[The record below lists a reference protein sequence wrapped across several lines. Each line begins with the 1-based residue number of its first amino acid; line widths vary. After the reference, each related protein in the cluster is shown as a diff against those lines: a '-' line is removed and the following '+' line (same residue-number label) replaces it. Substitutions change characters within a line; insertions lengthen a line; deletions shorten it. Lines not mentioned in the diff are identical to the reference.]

1 MEQSFNLFG
10 KIRKFR
16 RVSKNNDIPYEVR
29 MKHIIK
35 AYRNDQEKMS
45 KLAGYTKHLECEV
58 IRLKEIMIANGYS
71 DDGVLGNSEP
81 INIIKK
87 LRKEINELHIKLK
100 ELKEQKEQKKLE
112 DLLKKIKILEDRIE
126 NVYPKRKYKAT
137 TFQRVI
143 KSQELYIEAL
153 QKLLD
158 ENGIPY
164 HPRIPINDLEAQGA
178 DRIDVNAVR

>member
-1 MEQSFNLFG
+1 MEM
-10 KIRKFR
+10 KMRKFK

-35 AYRNDQEKMS
+35 AYRNNQEKMS
-45 KLAGYTKHLECEV
+45 KLEGYTKHLECEV
-58 IRLKEIMIANGYS
+58 IRLKEIMIAKGYS
-71 DDGVLGNSEP
+71 DDGVLGDSEP
-81 INIIKK
+81 IYIIKR
-87 LRKEINELHIKLK
+87 LRREINELHIKLK
-100 ELKEQKEQKKLE
+100 EQKEQKEPE

-164 HPRIPINDLEAQGA
+164 HPRIPVNDLEAQGA

>member
-1 MEQSFNLFG
+1 MELSFKLFG
-10 KIRKFR
+10 KMRKFR

-35 AYRNDQEKMS
+35 AYRNDQERLS
-45 KLAGYTKHLECEV
+45 KLEGYAKHLEGEV
-58 IRLKEIMIANGYS
+58 TRLKEIMVANGYS
-71 DDGVLGNSEP
+71 DDGELGDTES
-81 INIIKK
+81 IYIIKR
-87 LRKEINELHIKLK
+87 LRKKINELQTKLK
-100 ELKEQKEQKKLE
+100 EQRKPE

-164 HPRIPINDLEAQGA
+164 HPRIPVNDLEAQGA

>member
-1 MEQSFNLFG
+1 MELNFKLFG
-10 KIRKFR
+10 KMRKFR

-35 AYRNDQEKMS
+35 AYRNDQEKMC
-45 KLAGYTKHLECEV
+45 KLEGYTKHLECEV
-58 IRLKEIMIANGYS
+58 IRLKEIMITKGYS
-71 DDGVLGNSEP
+71 DDGVLGDSEP
-81 INIIKK
+81 IYIIKR
-87 LRKEINELHIKLK
+87 LRREINELHIKLK
-100 ELKEQKEQKKLE
+100 EQKEQKEPE

-164 HPRIPINDLEAQGA
+164 HPRIPVNDLEAQGA

>member
-1 MEQSFNLFG
+1 MELSFKLFG
-10 KIRKFR
+10 KMRKFK

-35 AYRNDQEKMS
+35 AYRNDQERMS
-45 KLAGYTKHLECEV
+45 KLEGYTKHLECEV

-71 DDGVLGNSEP
+71 DDGVLGDSEP
-81 INIIKK
+81 IYIIKR
-87 LRKEINELHIKLK
+87 LRREINELHIKLK
-100 ELKEQKEQKKLE
+100 EQKEQKKPE
-112 DLLKKIKILEDRIE
+112 ELLKKIKILEDRIE
-126 NVYPKRKYKAT
+126 NVYPKRKYKVT

-164 HPRIPINDLEAQGA
+164 HPRIPVNDLEAQGA